1 PTRPVWLISGAPTSL
16 SYSPVSDCEAAAD
29 LHGVISPVLPTP
41 SQAGHVISGKRNM
54 KQTRAI
60 PETFLGVGYTRDRAG
75 LPLEAVRVPVPHPA
89 ADQVLIRVAASSLNP
104 LEYKLADLNFMGRTP
119 PVVLG
124 LDLAG
129 VVAAVGPGV
138 SGVAVGDAVAALADL
153 NGDGGWVATGGSG
166 GEGGYAVA
174 RQFLT
179 VGKPPSLS
187 FRNEAALPMCFLSAF
202 AGLYRALRA
211 GDTVYVP
218 GGGGG
223 VGHLAVQVAA
233 RALGAG
239 LVISSGSTP
248 QSIALARQ
256 SGAQHVFDYKRDDI
270 AAEIA
275 KLTGGRGVD
284 VVFDATYSEQGFVQ
298 TAQTV
303 RRGGSWVVLGL
314 GPGKAAG
321 LAGAR
326 RPVDAIRA
334 ERGARQ
340 VNVTLLRH
348 SPDPATL
355 DSEAQAF
362 LQRGMALAMEWAT
375 QGLVV
380 PHVSQTIDSTVEA
393 INAGLQSLK
402 AGRGILGKVAVIVD
416 RDLAAGK

>member
-1 PTRPVWLISGAPTSL
+1 MTHSGHS
-16 SYSPVSDCEAAAD
+16 V
-29 LHGVISPVLPTP
+29 
-41 SQAGHVISGKRNM
+41 M
-54 KQTRAI
+54 QTRAI

-75 LPLEAVRVPVPHPA
+75 LPLEAVRVPVRRPA

-129 VVAAVGPGV
+129 VVAAVGDGV
-138 SGVAVGDAVAALADL
+138 HGIAVGDAVAAMADL
-153 NGDGGWVATGGSG
+153 NGNGGWVATGESTD
-166 GEGGYAVA
+166 ERGYAVA
-174 RQFLT
+174 HQFLT

-187 FRNEAALPMCFLSAF
+187 FRDAAALPMAYLSAF
-202 AGLYRALRA
+202 AGLYQTVQA
-211 GDTVYVP
+211 GDTVYIP

-223 VGHLAVQVAA
+223 VGHLAVQMAA

-239 LVISSGSTP
+239 LVISSGSTL

-270 AAEIA
+270 GAEIA

-284 VVFDATYSEQGFVQ
+284 VVFDATYSEQGFVE
-298 TAQTV
+298 TAKTV
-303 RRGGSWVVLGL
+303 RRGGSWIVLGV
-314 GPGKAAG
+314 GPGKTTR
-321 LAGAR
+321 LVETHS
-326 RPVDAIRA
+326 PVDAILA
-334 ERGARQ
+334 ERDARQ
-340 VNVTLLRH
+340 VNVNLLRYF
-348 SPDPATL
+348 SEPATL
-355 DSEAQAF
+355 DDEARAF

-393 INAGLQSLK
+393 INAGLQALK

>member
-1 PTRPVWLISGAPTSL
+1 
-16 SYSPVSDCEAAAD
+16 
-29 LHGVISPVLPTP
+29 
-41 SQAGHVISGKRNM
+41 M
-54 KQTRAI
+54 KQTQTI

-75 LPLEAVRVPVPHPA
+75 LPLEAVRVPVAQPA

-129 VVAAVGPGV
+129 VVVAVGQGV
-138 SGVAVGDAVAALADL
+138 NGVAVGDAVSAMADL
-153 NGDGGWVATGGSG
+153 NGDGGWSATGGSAV
-166 GEGGYAVA
+166 EGSYALA
-174 RQFLT
+174 HQFLT
-179 VGKPPSLS
+179 AGKPPSLS
-187 FRNEAALPMCFLSAF
+187 FRDAAALPMAFLSAF
-202 AGLYRALRA
+202 AGLYPAVQA
-211 GDTVYVP
+211 GDTVYIP

-223 VGHLAVQVAA
+223 VGHLAVQMAA

-256 SGAQHVFDYKRDDI
+256 SGAHHAFNYKRDDI

-284 VVFDATYSEQGFVQ
+284 LVFDATYSEQGFVE
-298 TAQTV
+298 TAKTV
-303 RRGGSWVVLGL
+303 RRGGSWIVLGV
-314 GPGKAAG
+314 GPGKTTR
-321 LAGAR
+321 LVETR
-326 RPVDAIRA
+326 SPVDAILA
-334 ERGARQ
+334 ERDARY
-340 VNVTLLRH
+340 VNVNLLRYF
-348 SPDPATL
+348 SEPATL
-355 DSEAQAF
+355 DSEARGL

-380 PHVSQTIDSTVEA
+380 PHISQTIASTVEA
-393 INAGLQSLK
+393 INAGLQFLK
-402 AGRGILGKVAVIVD
+402 AGRGALGKVAVIVE